1 MTKEKRKFI
10 SEIYEKINFVHHK
23 AIPIEYLREFSHH
36 YRYSIGTILILTYLT
51 LFGYAVYY
59 FYTENTTTQFVAI
72 EEGSNSCIE
81 VVRPL
86 DGTFLASSTGL
97 WEGDVDF
104 VYSDAPI
111 SITFRELSS
120 TTEAFVELFSASKER
135 LQKINEVFIANN
147 LAVNILFWMSF
158 KKSSIVG
165 NKVQTLQL
173 IGDPAFL
180 FDSQIHV
187 GVLASGTAV
196 CYSQATTTFDSQSG
210 NFEISYSFDDY
221 ISPDTNCEAVF
232 DYYSIAY
239 AIYTLTTQVNIY
251 IDSRSFLTAMALN
264 SGVVVRETNYDFDI
278 NDRQSVSIGGD
289 SWTYYNLKDIRY
301 PGMMP
306 VFCMQGGWCVVQVG
320 QVLALPIF
328 DHYGDDIYRTSTL
341 QPCSWYSFCSLQ
353 CSFNH
358 PNLLVNLET
367 E

>member
-1 MTKEKRKFI
+1 MTKKEKRKFI
-10 SEIYEKINFVHHK
+10 SEIYEKVNFVHHK
-23 AIPIEYLREFSHH
+23 AIPIDYLREFSHH
-36 YRYSIGTILILTYLT
+36 YRFSIGTVLIITYLA

-72 EEGSNSCIE
+72 EEGSNSCVE

-86 DGTFLASSTGL
+86 DGSFLASSTGL

-111 SITFRELSS
+111 SITFRELSI
-120 TTEAFVELFSASKER
+120 TTHSFVELFSGSKEK
-135 LQKINEVFIANN
+135 LQQINEVFIANN
-147 LAVNILFWMSF
+147 LAVNVLYWVSF

-165 NKVQTLQL
+165 DKVQTLQL
-173 IGDPAFL
+173 IGDPSFL

-187 GVLASGTAV
+187 GVLTSGTAV
-196 CYSQATTTFDSQSG
+196 CKSQPTTTFDSQSG

-221 ISPDTNCEAVF
+221 KSSSSGCETVF
-232 DYYSIAY
+232 DYYSIAF
-239 AIYTLTTQVNIY
+239 AISMLNTQVNIY

-278 NDRQSVSIGGD
+278 NDRQSVSIGGS

-301 PGMMP
+301 PGMTP
-306 VFCMQGGWCVVQVG
+306 IFCIQGGWCVVQVG

-328 DHYGDDIYRTSTL
+328 DHYGDNILLTSTMK
-341 QPCSWYSFCSLQ
+341 PCSWY
-353 CSFNH
+353 
-358 PNLLVNLET
+358 
-367 E
+367 